1 MSVHDASVG
10 QSAVAQ
16 RDELELLTDDERVW
30 TAVPTDAEGEQRL
43 TQWLSVEAELLCE
56 LDEWR

>member
-1 MSVHDASVG
+1 MSVHDGSVG
-10 QSAVAQ
+10 RSVAQ

-30 TAVPTDAEGEQRL
+30 TAVPVDAEGEQRL
-43 TQWLSVEAELLCE
+43 TQWLSVEADLLCE